1 VQDPDRLNDETTY
14 QRCFACGARNDWGLR
29 LVFRRE
35 GERIRSEFTAD
46 ERHQGFPGVV
56 HGGILA
62 TLLDE
67 TLSRTG
73 ALRREW
79 LVTGKLDLRFRR
91 PAPLRAPLCVWGEIT
106 REREGAIEAEGAVEL
121 EDGTVVADG
130 RGVFLSTPDAVKGA
144 SLELYPEF
152 ARYWET

>member
-1 VQDPDRLNDETTY
+1 MQDPDRLNDETTY

-91 PAPLRAPLCVWGEIT
+91 PAPLGAALCVWGEIT